1 MRLLALLLLLGGA
14 VAAAAPRTMTLK
26 EAVDLALR
34 QNPSLVMAR
43 LDAQKAGLEVQA
55 TREGLLPRF
64 VAGSG
69 MAYTYGMPMSVEGS
83 APTVV
88 QARAIRS
95 IYHAPQRYMT
105 SMARELAAGAAHAAE
120 NLKDEV
126 ALRTA
131 VLYLDLE
138 RAAQAAEMARAQ
150 IESLKRIE
158 AAVRLRVDEG
168 RELAIEG
175 KRAAVNLARARQ
187 RAAALESARRAHAQA
202 LALVLGLEPEQDLM
216 PAREA
221 RPEPALPESEQ
232 DTVRAALD
240 GHPEI
245 RRIEATIRARKLEQQ
260 VHKAARQPKI
270 DLLAQY
276 GLLARFNNYDQF
288 FNRFQRHN
296 MQLGAAFAIPLFAN
310 PADEARAAQA
320 SIEARRLEAELRSAR
335 GRIEGDARSAWRQLH
350 DADLAREV
358 ALADLELAR
367 EQVTLL
373 LAQSGQGRAT
383 IQQLEQARVRES
395 DAWMALL
402 EARYEAE
409 RARYHLL
416 RQANRLTASLP

>member
-1 MRLLALLLLLGGA
+1 MSA
-14 VAAAAPRTMTLK
+14 VQPRTITLK
-26 EAVDLALR
+26 EAVELALR

-55 TREGLLPRF
+55 SREGLLPRF

-95 IYHAPQRYMT
+95 IYNAPQRYMT
-105 SMARELAAGAAHAAE
+105 AMARELAAGAAHAAE
-120 NLKDEV
+120 NVKDEV

-138 RAAQAAEMARAQ
+138 RAAQAAELARAQ
-150 IESLKRIE
+150 IESLQRIE

-168 RELAIEG
+168 RELPIEG

-187 RAAALESARRAHAQA
+187 RAASLESVRRAQAQA
-202 LALVLGLEPEQDLM
+202 LALVLGLEPSEDLM
-216 PAREA
+216 PAREP
-221 RPEPALPESEQ
+221 RPEPVLPESEQ
-232 DTVRAALD
+232 ETVRAALED
-240 GHPEI
+240 HPEI
-245 RRIEATIRARKLEQQ
+245 RRIEATIRARGLERQ

-296 MQLGAAFAIPLFAN
+296 VQLGAAFAIPLFAN

-320 SIEARRLEAELRSAR
+320 SIEARRLQAELQDVR
-335 GRIEGDARSAWRQLH
+335 GRVEGDARAAWRRLH

-367 EQVTLL
+367 EQLTLL
-373 LAQSGQGRAT
+373 LAQTEQGRAT

-395 DAWMALL
+395 DAWIALL

-409 RARYHLL
+409 RARFHLL